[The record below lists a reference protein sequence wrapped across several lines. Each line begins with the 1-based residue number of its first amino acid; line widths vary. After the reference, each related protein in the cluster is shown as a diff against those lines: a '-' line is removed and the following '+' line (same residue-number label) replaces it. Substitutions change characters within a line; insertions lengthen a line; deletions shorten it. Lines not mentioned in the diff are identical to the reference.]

1 MATSCATGVL
11 GCILEQLLGKR
22 GDAGTQTMESSSLEE
37 FGGGDVAHGDVVSGH
52 GGVGWGWGS
61 WKSFQPS

>member
-1 MATSCATGVL
+1 MPQEFWVAYWNNF
-11 GCILEQLLGKR
+11 LESVVMQGHKPR
-22 GDAGTQTMESSSLEE
+22 REVMESPSLGE

-52 GGVGWGWGS
+52 GAVGWGWGS